1 MKSLFNTT
9 IFLSILTLLF
19 GLQAC
24 DKKDNFNT
32 NVTAVKTFFSPEDNA
47 TVDLTATSSALFEWD
62 QAKAEDGGPVL
73 YTISFVKDGGDFAK
87 PLYTMTSDGNGLYNR
102 ATLNKETL
110 NKVAKLAGLQP
121 LESGKF
127 QWTIYSTKGINA
139 VKAAETR
146 TVTIKR
152 PLGIDNPPAEV
163 YITGSATE
171 GGTDVSKAIKLKL
184 TGSGTYEIYTSL
196 KPGTYHFVDN
206 ITSATPNKYYIDGN
220 TIREGEGE
228 TTVSGTDTKA
238 FRMNLDFSTIAA
250 KFTQIKGIGLWF
262 APNNTIQFDL
272 TYDKNGIWTAKNQ
285 LITFKQESWG
295 GDERYKFRMQV
306 NDGTTDSYEW
316 WGSKNS
322 DNSRPSSSTDPSFWY
337 LYPVNNTQWDYC
349 FKFTGAADTK
359 NCDVNMYFS
368 PDKAN
373 YTHEVIVK

>member
-9 IFLSILTLLF
+9 IFLSTLIMLF

-32 NVTAVKTFFSPEDNA
+32 NVTAVKTFFSPENNA

-62 QAKAEDGGPVL
+62 QASAEDGGPVL
-73 YTISFVKDGGDFAK
+73 YTISFVKEGGDFAK

-127 QWTIYSTKGINA
+127 LWTIYSTKGINA

-206 ITSATPNKYYIDGN
+206 ITSSTPNKYYIDGN

-228 TTVSGTDTKA
+228 TTVSGTDTKVY
-238 FRMNLDFSTIAA
+238 RMNLDFSTIAA
-250 KFTQIKGIGLWF
+250 KFMQIKGLGLWF

-272 TYDKNGIWTAKNQ
+272 AYDKNGIWSAKNK

-306 NDGTTDSYEW
+306 NDGTADSYEW

-349 FKFTGAADTK
+349 FKFNGAADTK